1 MTTSPFDSYRPP
13 EEGGRRRRRSGVRG
27 AVTGAVSDA
36 ARGVGRG
43 RTSWLNRDGGGRRE
57 APAVPDAEFSSY
69 YGRAIIKPVPW
80 KHEIP
85 AYLFVGGVAAGSGII
100 AAGAAATGLDLLRRN
115 SRLTAMAGVALSGAL
130 LVADLGRPE
139 RFLNMMRTVKLTSPM
154 SVGTWILTA
163 YAGFAGATTAS
174 EVARLVPLP
183 EGGLAGAVV
192 QLVRAVEAPAS
203 VGQALFAP
211 PLAAY
216 TAVLLSDTV
225 TPVWFEGRR
234 HLPFLFVGSAALA
247 SAGVQLVLT
256 PTAQCGPARR
266 FAVMGVVTDLIAM
279 HRLEEHLRDLEL
291 DEPLRAGEAGAKLR
305 LAKALTVAGG
315 LGTLFAGRSR
325 VAAVAT
331 GVALTAASALTR
343 FGVVEGG
350 IESAKDPK
358 FTVGPQKRRLQ
369 ERQAAG
375 TVHDSAVTVG

>member
-369 ERQAAG
+369 ERQTAG
-375 TVHDSAVTVG
+375 TVHDSAVTVR